1 MEEFKIKKS
10 IHIKKIIIICSCI
23 LIGSGAIVAQQ
34 NPVASGGDA
43 IGAGGVISYSLGQID
58 YVTSTGSLGTVS
70 EGLQQ
75 PYEILILSGF
85 EETNISLSVYPN
97 PTTDFVVLSVL
108 NSNTQ
113 NMTYMLYD
121 VLGKIIENKKL
132 SGSQTSI
139 SMINLA
145 NDIYFIK
152 VLNNDNELKIF
163 KIIKNK

>member
-10 IHIKKIIIICSCI
+10 KHIRKIIITCPLI
-23 LIGSGAIVAQQ
+23 LIGFGALVAQQ
-34 NPVASGGDA
+34 NSVASGGDA
-43 IGAGGVISYSLGQID
+43 IGTGGVISYSIGQID
-58 YVTSTGSLGTVS
+58 YITSKGSLGTIT

-75 PYEILILSGF
+75 PYEILTLSGF
-85 EETNISLSVYPN
+85 EETGISLSVYPN

-113 NMTYMLYD
+113 NMTYTLYD
-121 VLGKIIENKKL
+121 LLGKIIENKKL
-132 SGSQTSI
+132 SGSLTSI

-152 VLNNDNELKIF
+152 VLNNDIELKVF

>member
-1 MEEFKIKKS
+1 MEEFKIKKF
-10 IHIKKIIIICSCI
+10 IHIKKVIITCSLI
-23 LIGSGAIVAQQ
+23 LIGAGASVAQQ

-43 IGAGGVISYSLGQID
+43 IGTGGVISYSLGQID
-58 YVTSTGSLGTVS
+58 YVTSTGSLGTIS

-85 EETNISLSVYPN
+85 EETGISLSVYPN

-113 NMTYMLYD
+113 NMTYTLYD
-121 VLGKIIENKKL
+121 LLGKIIENKKL

-139 SMINLA
+139 SMTNLA

-152 VLNNDNELKIF
+152 VLNNDTELKVF